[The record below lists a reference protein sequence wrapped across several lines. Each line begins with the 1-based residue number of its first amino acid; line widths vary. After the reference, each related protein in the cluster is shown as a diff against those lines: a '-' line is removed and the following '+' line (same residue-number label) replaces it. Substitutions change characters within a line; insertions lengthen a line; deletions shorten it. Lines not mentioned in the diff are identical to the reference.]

1 MNLKPGRTRACVI
14 SCAVLAASVG
24 AAHGQ
29 TSPTEVI
36 LHSFPAPPK
45 GANPY
50 AGVVRDPEGNLYGT
64 AFEGGQYGAGVV
76 YKLSASGEATVVYNF
91 MGGADGANPQSGV
104 ILDSAGNLYG
114 TTYAGG
120 PANYGVVYRIAAGG
134 VESVLHTFAGTPDGA
149 TPASGVTMDSSGNLY
164 GTTSFGGSAAQGVIY
179 EISAS
184 GQERVLH
191 SFTGAPD
198 GSYPS
203 SGVVLDTTDN
213 LYGTTFDGGS
223 NANGVVYMLS
233 ASGQQTIL
241 YNFTGGADGANPTGV
256 IRDSAGDL
264 FGSAESGG
272 KGSGIV
278 YKLTPSGVQ
287 TVLHSF
293 GGNPDGELPQG
304 DLVRDSAGNLYG
316 ITYVGG
322 SASSGTVFKIT
333 PHGKETV
340 LYSFP
345 GGAGGYYPEGSLSLD
360 AAGNLYGTTAEGGV
374 AYGLVY
380 QLSAAGDETAL
391 LSFPGAPD
399 GYSPESGVILD
410 SHGNLFGT
418 TVTGGTTAEG
428 TVYAVSASGGDKVLH
443 TFQGG
448 SDGIYP
454 YGGVVRD
461 AAGNLYGT
469 TYAGGTGN
477 QGVVFQLN
485 EAGEE
490 NVLYTFSGLADGGN
504 PYSGVTLDTEGNLY
518 GTTYF
523 GGAGHAGVVYRVAP
537 SGAETVL
544 HSFTAGSDGGYPYA
558 GVTLDA
564 AGNLY
569 GTTLSDGVTESGGQ
583 GQGVVY
589 KLTASGN
596 LSVLYT
602 FTGYADGALPR
613 SSVILD
619 QAGNL
624 YGTTSEGGSNYG
636 VVYKLDTT
644 GKETVLYSFTG
655 GSDGANPYSGLVR
668 DAAGNLYGTTERGGL
683 NNNGVVYE
691 LETSGKETVLYT
703 FDSTNGANPLAGL
716 TIDSAGNLYG
726 TTNAGGRSDSGLVF
740 ELKP

>member
-1 MNLKPGRTRACVI
+1 LNMKPGRKRAFVG
-14 SCAVLAASVG
+14 SCALVVAGLG
-24 AAHGQ
+24 AAQAQ

-50 AGVVRDPEGNLYGT
+50 AGVVRDSEGNLYGT
-64 AFEGGQYGAGVV
+64 AFEGGRYGAGVV
-76 YKLSASGEATVVYNF
+76 YKLSASGEGTVLYNF

-120 PANYGVVYRIAAGG
+120 PANYGVVYKIATGG
-134 VESVLHTFAGTPDGA
+134 VETVLHTFAGTPDGA
-149 TPASGVTMDSSGNLY
+149 TPASGVTMDASGDLY
-164 GTTSFGGSAAQGVIY
+164 GTTSLGGAAAQGVIY
-179 EISAS
+179 EINVA
-184 GQERVLH
+184 GQETVLH
-191 SFTGAPD
+191 SFTGAQD

-203 SGVVLDTTDN
+203 SGVVLDTADN

-223 NANGVVYMLS
+223 GANGVVYMLS

-241 YNFTGGADGANPTGV
+241 YNFTGGTDGANPTGV
-256 IRDSAGDL
+256 IRNSAGDL

-278 YKLTPSGVQ
+278 YKLSPSGVQ

-293 GGNPDGELPQG
+293 GGGSDGELPQG
-304 DLVRDSAGNLYG
+304 NLVRDSAGNLYG
-316 ITYVGG
+316 ITYLGG
-322 SASSGTVFKIT
+322 SASSGTVFKVT
-333 PHGKETV
+333 THGQETV

-345 GGAGGYYPEGSLSLD
+345 GGAGGYYPEGSLSRD
-360 AAGNLYGTTAEGGV
+360 SAGNLYGTTAEGGV

-380 QLSAAGDETAL
+380 QLSAAGDETVL

-410 SHGNLFGT
+410 AHGNLFGT
-418 TVTGGTTAEG
+418 TVTGGTIAEG
-428 TVYAVSASGGDKVLH
+428 TVYEVSASGGDKVLH

-469 TYAGGTGN
+469 TYSGGAGN
-477 QGVVFQLN
+477 QGVVYQVSK
-485 EAGEE
+485 AGEE
-490 NVLYTFSGLADGGN
+490 SVLYTFSGLADGGN
-504 PYSGVTLDTEGNLY
+504 PYSGVTLGSAGNLY

-523 GGAGHAGVVYRVAP
+523 GGGSHAGVVYRVAP

-544 HSFTAGSDGGYPYA
+544 HSFTTGSDGGYPYS

-569 GTTLSDGVTESGGQ
+569 GTTLSDGVTDSGAQ
-583 GQGVVY
+583 GAGVVY
-589 KLTASGN
+589 KLSASGD

-602 FTGYADGALPR
+602 FTGDADGALPR

-619 QAGNL
+619 EAGNM
-624 YGTTSEGGSNYG
+624 YGTTSEGGSSYG

-655 GSDGANPYSGLVR
+655 GADGANPYSGLVR
-668 DAAGNLYGTTERGGL
+668 DSAGTFYGTTERGGL

-691 LETSGKETVLYT
+691 LDTSGKETVLYT
-703 FDSTNGANPLAGL
+703 FDSTDGANPIAGL

-740 ELKP
+740 KIKP